1 MTEQPEPRPEQRY
14 DPHEIEP
21 RWQAVWARE
30 RTWEVANEGA
40 TLDAGRGGA
49 AGAGDAQQEARSSY
63 VLEMLPYPSGEP
75 HIGHLKVYS
84 VGDAIAHYH
93 RRLGRRVLHPMGYDS
108 FGLPAENHAI
118 KTGVHPRASTEDSIA
133 SFQRQFREWGISID
147 WSRELATHEP
157 GYYRWTQWIFLQLF
171 EAGLAYRKE
180 AAVKWCPHDQTVL
193 ANEQVSPDGTC
204 ERCGATVEVRQLEQW
219 FLRIT
224 DYAERLLGDLEEID
238 WPEHVKTMQRNWIGR
253 SEGAEV
259 TFRCEELGIDYP
271 VFTTRPDTLFGATF
285 FVMAPEHPDVLR
297 LVQGTERERQ
307 VREYVGHAI
316 TESGEERGNAEKP
329 KTGVPLGR
337 TVTNPVN
344 GEQIPMYVADYV
356 LMEYGTGAIMAVPGH
371 DERDHAFAR
380 AFDLPIRRVIE
391 GPPTPPSGEG
401 ADGHGPRDEQGARD
415 EQGLPYTGDGEL
427 VNSNSNFDGMGNR
440 EALGAIVQWL
450 DGEGKGH
457 ASVNYRLRD
466 WLVSRQRYWGA
477 PIPIVYCE
485 RCGAVAV
492 PEQELP
498 VKLPEIEDYAPRGR
512 SPLAAAEDWVRT
524 SCPECKGQARRETDT
539 MDTFVD
545 SSWYFLRYCDASNDR
560 QAWDP
565 AVLREWMPVDQYI
578 GGVEHAILHLMYAR
592 FVTKALADLGHLDV
606 QEPFRALFTQGMI
619 TKDGAKMSKSRGNVV
634 SPAAIVERYGADTA
648 RCYILFIGPPDQD
661 VDWSDEGMEG
671 VHRFLSRL
679 WRLGE
684 EIVERGKEAP
694 HAAPPA
700 GSHATLPRAAH
711 VPPGGVAH
719 APPRTSS
726 APQEHALTGADGED
740 LQLLRK
746 TNWAIDK
753 VSNDLRR
760 FAFNTAIAAVMELC
774 NECSRVRETASL
786 ESRRFA
792 LATAASLLFP
802 FAPHVSAEV
811 YERLTGERVWEQP
824 WPQAEEAMLERDSY
838 ELVCQVNGKLRD
850 RVQAATGAGP
860 DELKELCKA
869 APNVRAHVDGKQ
881 IVKEIVVPGKLVNL
895 VVR

>member
-1 MTEQPEPRPEQRY
+1 MTEHRY
-14 DPHEIEP
+14 DPQEIEP
-21 RWQAVWARE
+21 RWQAVWAQE

-40 TLDAGRGGA
+40 VLGAGRGASGA
-49 AGAGDAQQEARSSY
+49 AGGDAPPGSSSY

-118 KTGVHPRASTEDSIA
+118 KTGVHPRASTDASIA
-133 SFQRQFREWGISID
+133 SFQRRFREWGISID

-157 GYYRWTQWIFLQLF
+157 SYYRWTQWIFLQLF

-193 ANEQVSPDGTC
+193 ANEQVDADGHC

-224 DYAERLLGDLEEID
+224 DYAERLLGDLDGID

-297 LVQGTERERQ
+297 LVEGTEREQQ
-307 VREYVGHAI
+307 VREYVSHAI

-391 GPPTPPSGEG
+391 GPPTPPQEG
-401 ADGHGPRDEQGARD
+401 GD
-415 EQGLPYTGDGEL
+415 EQGLPYTGDGPL
-427 VNSNSNFDGMGNR
+427 VNSNPQFDGMHNR
-440 EALGAIVQWL
+440 QALSAIVAWL

-485 RCGAVAV
+485 RLRNVPV
-492 PEQELP
+492 PEDELP
-498 VKLPEIEDYAPRGR
+498 WRLPDIEDYTPRGR
-512 SPLAAAEDWVRT
+512 SPLAAAEDWVVTNCPACRGRRAERRTRYSGDTSWTRRGT
-524 SCPECKGQARRETDT
+524 SCATATPTTTRAASGPGGAR
-539 MDTFVD
+539 
-545 SSWYFLRYCDASNDR
+545 ASGCR
-560 QAWDP
+560 S
-565 AVLREWMPVDQYI
+565 
-578 GGVEHAILHLMYAR
+578 
-592 FVTKALADLGHLDV
+592 TS
-606 QEPFRALFTQGMI
+606 T
-619 TKDGAKMSKSRGNVV
+619 S
-634 SPAAIVERYGADTA
+634 
-648 RCYILFIGPPDQD
+648 
-661 VDWSDEGMEG
+661 
-671 VHRFLSRL
+671 
-679 WRLGE
+679 
-684 EIVERGKEAP
+684 
-694 HAAPPA
+694 A
-700 GSHATLPRAAH
+700 GSSTR
-711 VPPGGVAH
+711 
-719 APPRTSS
+719 SS
-726 APQEHALTGADGED
+726 T
-740 LQLLRK
+740 
-746 TNWAIDK
+746 
-753 VSNDLRR
+753 
-760 FAFNTAIAAVMELC
+760 
-774 NECSRVRETASL
+774 
-786 ESRRFA
+786 
-792 LATAASLLFP
+792 
-802 FAPHVSAEV
+802 
-811 YERLTGERVWEQP
+811 
-824 WPQAEEAMLERDSY
+824 
-838 ELVCQVNGKLRD
+838 
-850 RVQAATGAGP
+850 
-860 DELKELCKA
+860 
-869 APNVRAHVDGKQ
+869 
-881 IVKEIVVPGKLVNL
+881 
-895 VVR
+895 